1 MADEVDPHD
10 ALNTLI
16 QRFAAAMDEAE
27 QRSIKTE
34 KGALIEL
41 PHMIEGEFPTR
52 LGRIRMTL
60 RFLDIVEL
68 AKKGSPP

>member
-1 MADEVDPHD
+1 MAEEVDPHD

-16 QRFAAAMDEAE
+16 QRFSAAMDEAE
-27 QRSIKTE
+27 RQSKRTA

-41 PHMIEGEFPTR
+41 PHKIEGEFPTR

-60 RFLDIVEL
+60 DFLDIVEL